1 MTSARWAPSGVGV
14 PTQYGRRPGIG
25 GRALSA
31 GVAAGIAR
39 WTLASL
45 RRHPPGGS
53 GIWERSNHAGTPVSR
68 LGGPA
73 FVAGAAVGVLAAVE
87 LPARARAAMALAVLG
102 AGGVGAYD
110 DLCEATDGPRAKGIL
125 GHLRAGLDG
134 RRTSGAVKVVGLSAA
149 GLSAAALISRRPL
162 DTVIGGAVVAGYAN
176 VANLFDLRPG
186 RCLKFGLLHA
196 PLAALPGPAG
206 AALGVALASG
216 AALLGVD
223 LGEEVMLGD
232 CGANALGAA
241 LGVAVLLRYG
251 PAGRLAHLVALAAIT
266 AASERVSFT
275 DLIAAQPVLHRLDS
289 LGRRCASSRAC
300 SPA

>member
-1 MTSARWAPSGVGV
+1 MTSALRSRCGVGV
-14 PTQYGRRPGIG
+14 PVRSGRRPGIG

-31 GVAAGIAR
+31 GVAAGAAR
-39 WTLASL
+39 WALASL

-53 GIWERSNHAGTPVSR
+53 RIWERSNHAGAPVSR

-73 FVAGAAVGVLAAVE
+73 FVAGAAVGTLAAVE
-87 LPARARAAMALAVLG
+87 LSARARAAMALAVLG
-102 AGGVGAYD
+102 AGAVGAYD

-134 RRTSGAVKVVGLSAA
+134 RLTSGAVKVVGLSAV
-149 GLSAAALISRRPL
+149 GLAAAAPISRRPL
-162 DTVIGGAVVAGYAN
+162 DALIGGAVVAGYAN

-196 PLAALPGPAG
+196 PLAVAPGPAG
-206 AALGVALASG
+206 AALGVALGSG

-223 LGEEVMLGD
+223 LGEAVMLGD
-232 CGANALGAA
+232 CGANALGGA

-275 DLIAAQPVLHRLDS
+275 ELIAAHPVAHRLDR
-289 LGRRCASSRAC
+289 LGRRRASGA
-300 SPA
+300 